1 MQASPCAKSALSRLR
16 GNIKKMIKKDMG
28 ESYYQSGNMDVSLI
42 KLSMRIKFNF
52 ICGLQGVIESCI
64 VPIFQSDSDSCP
76 SAKVIALDIL
86 PTCGTC
92 SHPIIGTNRADT
104 GLVLRQHIQNCSGF
118 SQLSSSPPT
127 DPQFEEGKLFCM
139 LKTIII
145 IMSHW

>member
-52 ICGLQGVIESCI
+52 ICELQGVIKSCI
-64 VPIFQSDSDSCP
+64 IPIFQSDSWP
-76 SAKVIALDIL
+76 SSKLVALDIL
-86 PTCGTC
+86 PTFGTC
-92 SHPIIGTNRADT
+92 SNPIIGTDGTDT
-104 GLVLRQHIQNCSGF
+104 GLVLRPHIQNCSGF
-118 SQLSSSPPT
+118 PQYSSSPPT

-139 LKTIII
+139 LNTRI
-145 IMSHW
+145 IMTH